1 MDVTARI
8 DTRVRIISRPDRNDT
23 IVEELNEGDLSMED
37 ADVITYLS
45 CAATATVREAQHA
58 YNEDRW
64 VPVTPKRRKPQK
76 VWDYTY
82 VKRRM
87 RTPGAVTETI
97 LFDPDDDDVGQAY
110 RLEAKI
116 MVLAEVPL
124 CDDLCLY
131 DIVRVR
137 NVPHGDMERVSTR
150 LQRWYTQQVAIHYV
164 PKGTLGNDA
173 LAAERWPRLR
183 QGLEAAYCAVTNQNL
198 IPGYAMVNAREG
210 VDVAA
215 LLAGLGL
222 EGVGIVDIDHDGFSV
237 EIP

>member
-137 NVPHGDMERVSTR
+137 NVPHGDMERVSTPCNAGIPSKWR
-150 LQRWYTQQVAIHYV
+150 FIMSRRGRWATMPWLRSAGRVCARGSKRRTV
-164 PKGTLGNDA
+164 P
-173 LAAERWPRLR
+173 
-183 QGLEAAYCAVTNQNL
+183 
-198 IPGYAMVNAREG
+198 
-210 VDVAA
+210 
-215 LLAGLGL
+215 
-222 EGVGIVDIDHDGFSV
+222 
-237 EIP
+237 